1 MLQNNAMKK
10 IFILLAFSLF
20 LIAGAKYSAQA
31 QTTHYHYKFS
41 YDDSGNREQRIYI
54 GTALKSA
61 SFENSTAFNEEKP
74 ITEDLGFGEIKIY
87 PNPTKGNLIVEIPD
101 FEADKISILVFNL
114 QGKEILNKIGSP
126 NSRNQVNLYNLP
138 SGMYVLKIVAGQES
152 SEWKIIKN

>member
-1 MLQNNAMKK
+1 MRKL
-10 IFILLAFSLF
+10 FILLAFSLF
-20 LIAGAKYSAQA
+20 FIVGAKYTVQA

-61 SFENSTAFNEEKP
+61 SIENSTAFNEEKP
-74 ITEDLGFGEIKIY
+74 IRENLGFGEIKIY

-101 FEADKISILVFNL
+101 FEAEKINILVFNL
-114 QGKEILNKIGSP
+114 QGKEIMNKTSSP
-126 NSRNQVNLYNLP
+126 NSINQLSLYNLP

-152 SEWKIIKN
+152 SDWKIIKD